1 MKSIKT
7 IILATAML
15 MSFSQAQA
23 WDWSSIKDAVS
34 NVIGDNAGNIVD
46 NILKTDKLEVADL
59 AGTWKSSGSAI
70 SFKSEN
76 VLEKAGGVA
85 AASTIESKLAPY
97 YKKVGLD
104 KATFTFTQDGNLT
117 ITLKNGRQITGT
129 VEKGTTEGTMVFTFG
144 KLAGLGK
151 VTAYVSKGTTLNI
164 MFDASK
170 LIKFVSAIASYTGQ
184 STLSSVAS
192 LLNKYDGMYAGFKFE
207 KQ

>member
-15 MSFSQAQA
+15 LSFNQAQA

-85 AASTIESKLAPY
+85 AASTIESKLDPY

-104 KATFTFTQDGNLT
+104 KATFTFTQEGNLT

-151 VTAYVSKGTTLNI
+151 VTAYVSKGTTLSI